1 MVAAKLDEEVV
12 IVTNKDRVER
22 LEVSQIPL
30 VKRSS
35 PGESAIALSRD
46 EKIVAVTK
54 AQPSNPNTSD

>member
-1 MVAAKLDEEVV
+1 MTAKLDEGVL

-30 VKRSS
+30 VNRSS

-46 EKIVAVTK
+46 EKIVAVTNTEVTK
-54 AQPSNPNTSD
+54 ATHPE